1 MTRLISHLRGAGL
14 GPLSSG
20 FVVLIVAILC
30 GTAPRPVVAA
40 IVATTMTLLMAL
52 LCHER
57 PVFTAAIATVGALG
71 ALLLWI
77 GHAHATTSPP
87 EPWDGLARQC
97 AQAVIKQRPGC
108 ASCSG
113 LWPEWS
119 ECTARN
125 YFHGA
130 RTMPQIKACIT
141 AVDKADREQP
151 LSYDRTD
158 DVMRCLRGAR

>member
-1 MTRLISHLRGAGL
+1 
-14 GPLSSG
+14 
-20 FVVLIVAILC
+20 
-30 GTAPRPVVAA
+30 VAA
-40 IVATTMTLLMAL
+40 IVATTVTLLMAL

-57 PVFTAAIATVGALG
+57 PVFIAAIAAAGGLG
-71 ALLLWI
+71 ALLLCI

-125 YFHGA
+125 YFHGG

-158 DVMRCLRGAR
+158 DVMRCLGGAR

>member
-1 MTRLISHLRGAGL
+1 MTRRIAHPGRAGL
-14 GPLSSG
+14 GLLSSG
-20 FVVLIVAILC
+20 LVVVIVAILC
-30 GTAPRPVVAA
+30 RAAPRPVVTA
-40 IVATTMTLLMAL
+40 IVATTMTLLMPL

-57 PVFTAAIATVGALG
+57 RVFIAALVAADAL
-71 ALLLWI
+71 AVLLLWI

-119 ECTARN
+119 ECRAS
-125 YFHGA
+125 
-130 RTMPQIKACIT
+130 
-141 AVDKADREQP
+141 V
-151 LSYDRTD
+151 
-158 DVMRCLRGAR
+158 